1 MQAGPWTSIAIQ
13 FPGDHGSCRLRTCS
27 SLHEKNVLY
36 SSKNEEAA
44 VLQGYS
50 PLQGSRFRL
59 LGMNGYWRIPRTW
72 IVSELVEINRENAQ
86 FSL

>member
-1 MQAGPWTSIAIQ
+1 MEAAGSGHVAASMKKTYSILQ
-13 FPGDHGSCRLRTCS
+13 
-27 SLHEKNVLY
+27 
-36 SSKNEEAA
+36 NEEAA

-59 LGMNGYWRIPRTW
+59 LGMNEYLHIPCAW